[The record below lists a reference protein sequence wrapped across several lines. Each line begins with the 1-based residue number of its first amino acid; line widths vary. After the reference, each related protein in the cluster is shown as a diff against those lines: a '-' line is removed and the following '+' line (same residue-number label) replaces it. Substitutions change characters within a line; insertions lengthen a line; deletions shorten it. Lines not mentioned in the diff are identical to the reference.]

1 MAPPSVSKDEGL
13 KAIWCSLSMVLALGT
28 FIYERGERGNPIK
41 DNYMNVIIEWPLIA
55 NTLLQNVT
63 GIITKLNNYF
73 ITKYNTEVYY
83 KMSGFLLQNVTV

>member
-1 MAPPSVSKDEGL
+1 
-13 KAIWCSLSMVLALGT
+13 
-28 FIYERGERGNPIK
+28 
-41 DNYMNVIIEWPLIA
+41 MNVIIEWPLIA

>member
-1 MAPPSVSKDEGL
+1 
-13 KAIWCSLSMVLALGT
+13 MVLALGT

-83 KMSGFLLQNVTV
+83 KMSGFLLQNVTNCDSTLIASCT